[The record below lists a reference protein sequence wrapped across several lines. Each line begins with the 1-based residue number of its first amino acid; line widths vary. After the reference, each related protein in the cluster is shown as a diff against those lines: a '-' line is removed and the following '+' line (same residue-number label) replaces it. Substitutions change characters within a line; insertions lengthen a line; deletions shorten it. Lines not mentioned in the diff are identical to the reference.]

1 MRPRRQQQGVFLN
14 QRRGRRRDCRSSVLL
29 QQSVLLK
36 ERGSRRR
43 SSRPLLKERGSR
55 RRRSRPLLKERGQR
69 GSGVLLQQGIL
80 LKESG
85 SGILLQERSDSI
97 AVVGRV
103 GGKGQEG
110 RGEGGGWQG
119 IPTEDGGTAA
129 MAALPVPRIGV
140 PTSANPQRVDDCAC
154 HVPSGW

>member
-1 MRPRRQQQGVFLN
+1 MRPQRQQQGVFLN

-97 AVVGRV
+97 AVAGRV
-103 GGKGQEG
+103 GGKGQ
-110 RGEGGGWQG
+110 
-119 IPTEDGGTAA
+119 AA